1 MSHETMNK
9 LTNQSRKPMKSQQ
22 LKPLICKRM
31 LGCRKEKDMS
41 CKCHECGK
49 QYKIDLI
56 IPDELWEQ
64 IKPNGKLLGA
74 SLLCSLC
81 IMEKLEK
88 MDKYDYWYITKLTK
102 VKQLVSLAQSGVRFF
117 SFYKQGWSKLVN
129 EDRVINHL
137 TTGDGKS
144 LCGIEKRH
152 PDIYHTGFCPI
163 EAIEKEEA
171 YICRLCYRI
180 YKKI

>member
-74 SLLCSLC
+74 GLLCSLC

-102 VKQLVSLAQSGVRFF
+102 ASSSLRYLDACVRRFEQEAGELHCF
-117 SFYKQGWSKLVN
+117 KELGCEEYIARWKFTLKMRLDQGEDNEDDHSFY
-129 EDRVINHL
+129 
-137 TTGDGKS
+137 TS
-144 LCGIEKRH
+144 LLEK
-152 PDIYHTGFCPI
+152 IQN
-163 EAIEKEEA
+163 A
-171 YICRLCYRI
+171 
-180 YKKI
+180 